1 MSAAPEQPADI
12 PDWRQ
17 QKERSNLFGLR
28 LMVWLSLTFGRPLGR
43 CVLYGAAA
51 YFTLFSPRAR
61 RASRAYLTRTLGRPA
76 TWSDLYRHVLTFAST
91 IHDRIYL
98 LNGRFDLYDITV
110 HGHDTLMHAV
120 AEGPGALLIGAHFGS
135 FEVLRALGQGK
146 QHLPVAMLMYEDN
159 ARNLNTVLSTINPAA
174 APHIIPLG
182 HIASMLEAS
191 ARLNDGWLV
200 GMLADRRL
208 EKDATINVEFLGK
221 TAPLP
226 LGPWRLAAMLRRR
239 VFFMAGVYL
248 GGNRYAVHF
257 EPLADFSTTPRESR
271 EAAMHAAI
279 GAYAERLEHYCRQA
293 PYNWFNFFDF
303 WPSE

>member
-1 MSAAPEQPADI
+1 MSATPEQPAET
-12 PDWRQ
+12 PDWRR
-17 QKERSNLFGLR
+17 QKERCNRFGLR
-28 LMVWLSLTFGRPLGR
+28 LMVWFSLTFGRRVGR
-43 CVLYGAAA
+43 WVLYGAAA

-61 RASRAYLTRTLGRPA
+61 RASRTYLARTLGRPA
-76 TWSDLYRHVLTFAST
+76 TWGDLYRHVLVFAST

-98 LNGRFDLYDITV
+98 LNGRFDLYDIAV
-110 HGHDTLMHAV
+110 HGHDMLMEAI
-120 AEGPGALLIGAHFGS
+120 AEGHGALLIGAHFGS

-159 ARNLNTVLSTINPAA
+159 ARNLNATLSTINPSA

-182 HIASMLEAS
+182 TLASMLEAS

-208 EKDATINVEFLGK
+208 DKDATLNVNFLGK
-221 TAPLP
+221 TAPFP

-239 VFFMAGVYL
+239 VFFMAGIYL

-257 EPLADFSTTPRESR
+257 EPLADFSTTPP
-271 EAAMHAAI
+271 EARDDAMHAAI
-279 GAYAERLEHYCRQA
+279 AAYAERLAHYCRQA

-303 WPSE
+303 WPPE